1 MSNDFIPYALNPVA
15 DDDNDFIPL
24 LSAEDED
31 QMRQEK
37 LPELLPILPL
47 RNAVLFPG
55 VVIPITV
62 SRERSIQLI
71 KDHNRQEK
79 VIGVT
84 TQKNDTVEDPQAA
97 DLHKTGTL
105 ATILKTLRLPD
116 GNTTVIIQG
125 KKRFQIDQFIQTE
138 PYFKAQISALDETQ
152 PDKQDAEFQAIIS
165 NLKET
170 SLQIIKLSPH
180 IPSEASFAINNIDS
194 PNFLVNFISSNMNIG
209 SAEKQQLLEINDL
222 KQRSLQVLEHLNKE
236 LQMLELKNQIQNKT
250 KMDLDRQQREYFLNQ
265 QIKTIQEELE
275 GK

>member
-79 VIGVT
+79 IIGVT

-209 SAEKQQLLEINDL
+209 SAEKQQLLEINNL

-236 LQMLELKNQIQNKT
+236 LQ
-250 KMDLDRQQREYFLNQ
+250 
-265 QIKTIQEELE
+265 
-275 GK
+275 

>member
-170 SLQIIKLSPH
+170 SL
-180 IPSEASFAINNIDS
+180 
-194 PNFLVNFISSNMNIG
+194 
-209 SAEKQQLLEINDL
+209 
-222 KQRSLQVLEHLNKE
+222 
-236 LQMLELKNQIQNKT
+236 
-250 KMDLDRQQREYFLNQ
+250 
-265 QIKTIQEELE
+265 
-275 GK
+275 